1 MNRKDLESQI
11 EQAITKLNKTQLEQ
25 LMEKIKQWQLIL
37 FKQQLI
43 TRSERFWKRAQKK
56 KTDKKVS

>member
-43 TRSERFWKRAQKK
+43 ARSERFWKRAQKK